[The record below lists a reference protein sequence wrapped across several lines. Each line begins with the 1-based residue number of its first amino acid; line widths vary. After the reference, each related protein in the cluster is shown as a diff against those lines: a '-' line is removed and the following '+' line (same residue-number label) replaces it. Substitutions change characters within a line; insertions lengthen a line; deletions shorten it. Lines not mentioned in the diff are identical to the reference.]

1 MAGIPS
7 KRGRPKD
14 GRGLLHPSHPYELN
28 PKPLSPPPREPEE
41 TREHDQ
47 EEAIEEY
54 SALPAPVG
62 VSDNWAEP
70 AASSVPAG
78 FGAVDGFE
86 AAGVNILCVGRG
98 LAISGRRPHQHNGC
112 RL

>member
-1 MAGIPS
+1 MAPWRASELPLSGELLCRS
-7 KRGRPKD
+7 GRL
-14 GRGLLHPSHPYELN
+14 GWGSHILPISRSLTLN
-28 PKPLSPPPREPEE
+28 PCPPPPREPEE

-86 AAGVNILCVGRG
+86 AAGVNKCVWVGG
-98 LAISGRRPHQHNGC
+98 
-112 RL
+112 